1 MVGELDKENLNLAL
15 STDISLKRKIIFTD
29 NILEGICYLFSI
41 LIVHGVYLSNLL
53 LASYIWKTSLT
64 IGEH

>member
-29 NILEGICYLFSI
+29 NILEGIYSLFSI